1 MNRFDMINDI
11 SSFIFVDSKEIKL
24 SDIIFV
30 PGSGFPE
37 GAERA
42 AELYVDGY
50 AGLIMPSGKYS
61 FRDGV
66 FEGVKSKKELYDG
79 EYESEWEFLS
89 HVLKKNRVK
98 ENDILKEDKAT
109 NTYENA
115 FFSRY
120 VLDSTQQNIRRAI
133 ICCKS
138 YHARRCLMF
147 YTWAFPDVEF
157 FVAPVDVRGI
167 TKKDW
172 IFSQHGRYCVMS
184 ELSKCATQFESDIVK
199 WISNRVV

>member
-30 PGSGFPE
+30 PGSGYPE

-50 AGLIMPSGKYS
+50 AGLIMPSGRYS

-66 FEGVKSKKELYDG
+66 FGGVKSKKELYDG

-89 HVLKKNRVK
+89 HVLKMNKVK
-98 ENDILKEDKAT
+98 EI
-109 NTYENA
+109 
-115 FFSRY
+115 
-120 VLDSTQQNIRRAI
+120 
-133 ICCKS
+133 
-138 YHARRCLMF
+138 
-147 YTWAFPDVEF
+147 
-157 FVAPVDVRGI
+157 
-167 TKKDW
+167 
-172 IFSQHGRYCVMS
+172 
-184 ELSKCATQFESDIVK
+184 
-199 WISNRVV
+199 